1 MIKWIQKGIDHRRTV
16 ERKGREDMK
25 KINDRRIVEVLHTV
39 RKGLFHLVGGF
50 EVAVTALFV
59 IGIAIRLFDVALQI
73 GTSASADGFQN
84 YLKLVYEVLIGIELV
99 KLICRNDLHTL
110 VEVLLFAVSRHII
123 LGHLSMIET
132 LIGVA
137 AIVGL
142 FSARKFLFVHP
153 ETRAEMERRREYM
166 D

>member
-1 MIKWIQKGIDHRRTV
+1 MGRELN
-16 ERKGREDMK
+16 ERK
-25 KINDRRIVEVLHTV
+25 IVKALHAA
-39 RKGLFHLVGGF
+39 RKVLFHLVGIL

-59 IGIAIRLFDVALQI
+59 IGIAIHLFDVALEI
-73 GTSASADGFQN
+73 GTVWSDEGFQD
-84 YLKLVYEVLIGIELV
+84 YLKLLFEVLIGIELV

-123 LGHLSMIET
+123 LGHLSMLET

-153 ETRAEMERRREYM
+153 ETREEMERRREYM
-166 D
+166 E